1 MSARKKLT
9 LLGATG
15 SVGSSTLSVVRKNP
29 DRFVIHAL
37 TTHQR
42 VTDLAQLCAE
52 FRPSYVVVHTQQQ
65 QQELETLLNTIDVSI
80 DTRVL
85 WGKEALSFVTEE
97 ADIVVAAIV
106 GAAGL
111 APTYHAAQH
120 GKTIL
125 LANKEALVV
134 GGEVFMQTVKQHHAR
149 LIPLDSE
156 HNAIFQCMPQSS
168 TDKTTSGIESIILT
182 ASGGPFLNYPLAELS
197 QVSIEQACKHPNWSM
212 GQKIS
217 IDSATMMNKALEM
230 IEAHYLFDLPESRI
244 EVLIHPQSIVH
255 SMVRY
260 CDGSVLAQ
268 MGNSDMRIP
277 IAHAL
282 GFPHRIDSGAQALD
296 FVKLARLEFLDLNSE
311 RFPAI
316 ELARLAVR
324 SGHGAHIALN
334 AANEIAVDAFLHQA
348 VCFTSIYTLVETMVH
363 RFLGQATSRESP
375 RDLRSI
381 LELDSEI
388 RLKTQELVETY
399 QNRAVAL

>member
-1 MSARKKLT
+1 MSAQTKLT
-9 LLGATG
+9 ILGATG
-15 SVGSSTLSVVRKNP
+15 SIGSSTLSVVRNNP

-37 TTHQR
+37 TTHRR
-42 VTDLAQLCAE
+42 VADLAQLCVE
-52 FRPSYVVVHTQQQ
+52 FQPRYAVVHTKLQ
-65 QQELETLLNTIDVSI
+65 QQELETQLRALCTSI
-80 DTRVL
+80 TTQVM
-85 WGKEALSFVTEE
+85 WGTEALSFVTEQ

-111 APTYHAAQH
+111 APTYHAAKC

-134 GGEVFMQTVKQHHAR
+134 GGDIFMQTVKQHQAR

-156 HNAIFQCMPQSS
+156 HNAIFQCMPQSL
-168 TDKTTSGIESIILT
+168 TKTSAQDIKSIILT
-182 ASGGPFLNYPLAELS
+182 ASGGPFLNCPIAELS
-197 QVSIEQACKHPNWSM
+197 KVSVEQACKHPNWSM

-230 IEAHYLFDLPESRI
+230 IEAHYLFDLPESNI

-260 CDGSVLAQ
+260 RDGSVLAQ

-282 GFPHRIDSGAQALD
+282 GFPHRITSGAQALD
-296 FVKLARLEFLDLNSE
+296 FVRLANLEFLALDSQ

-324 SGHGAHIALN
+324 SGHGAHIVLN
-334 AANEIAVDAFLHQA
+334 AANEIAVSAFLHQTI
-348 VCFTSIYTLVETMVH
+348 CFTSIYTIVETMVH
-363 RFLGQATSRESP
+363 RFLGQTTSAASP
-375 RDLRSI
+375 GDLTAI
-381 LELDSEI
+381 LELDSQI
-388 RLKTQELVETY
+388 RLKTQELVD
-399 QNRAVAL
+399 QLSNRAVAL